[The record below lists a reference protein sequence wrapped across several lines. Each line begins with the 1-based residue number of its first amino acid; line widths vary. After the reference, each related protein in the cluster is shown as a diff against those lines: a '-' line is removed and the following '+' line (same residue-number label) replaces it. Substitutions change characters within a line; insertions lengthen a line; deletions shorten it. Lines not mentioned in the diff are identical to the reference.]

1 MLSSKNNKRYSKN
14 CRKIKYV
21 YLNEVIYLITIKMRQ
36 KMENGSHKYDLDLD
50 MGANILN
57 IKCAS
62 A

>member
-1 MLSSKNNKRYSKN
+1 
-14 CRKIKYV
+14 
-21 YLNEVIYLITIKMRQ
+21 MRQ
-36 KMENGSHKYDLDLD
+36 KMENGSHRYDLDLD